1 MHFKKYKYEVSITNI
16 AFFILQHISHSSDLY
31 HQATSSTLIIMVKPI
46 TSYSALAF
54 FLANVQSVP
63 LSTTRSIETSAL
75 QGRVQDNWQSTLS
88 KDTSHRLDLALHHL
102 DDQSEKGQAFR
113 NDTIMR

>member
-1 MHFKKYKYEVSITNI
+1 
-16 AFFILQHISHSSDLY
+16 
-31 HQATSSTLIIMVKPI
+31 MVKPI

-54 FLANVQSVP
+54 FLANVQSIP
-63 LSTTRSIETSAL
+63 LSTTRSTEASAL
-75 QGRVQDNWQSTLS
+75 QGRAQGTWQSTLS

-102 DDQSEKGQAFR
+102 NDHSEKGQAFR